1 MINSEHMLS
10 IRRQCELLGLCRS
23 SFYYEPV
30 RESEDNLRFMRLLD
44 EQYLKTPYYGS
55 RRMTAWLQEQ
65 GFCVSRKR
73 VQGLMGKMGLVGL
86 IPKRNT
92 SFPRVESKIYPYL
105 LDGMKI
111 EKPNQVWCSDITYV
125 PMRKGFFY
133 LVVIMDWYSRF
144 VLSWE
149 LSNTMDVGF
158 CMEALEKA
166 MARAKPQIFNSD
178 QGSQYTSTVFT
189 QRLLEAEIQISMD
202 GKGRCF
208 DNIFIERLWRTLKYE
223 DIYLKDYT
231 DGHALWHGLSAYL
244 DFYNHQRLH
253 QSLAYRPPAEVYFAA

>member
-1 MINSEHMLS
+1 M
-10 IRRQCELLGLCRS
+10 Q
-23 SFYYEPV
+23 
-30 RESEDNLRFMRLLD
+30 
-44 EQYLKTPYYGS
+44 
-55 RRMTAWLQEQ
+55 
-65 GFCVSRKR
+65 
-73 VQGLMGKMGLVGL
+73 
-86 IPKRNT
+86 
-92 SFPRVESKIYPYL
+92 
-105 LDGMKI
+105 
-111 EKPNQVWCSDITYV
+111 
-125 PMRKGFFY
+125 KGFFY

-178 QGSQYTSTVFT
+178 QGSQYTSTAFT